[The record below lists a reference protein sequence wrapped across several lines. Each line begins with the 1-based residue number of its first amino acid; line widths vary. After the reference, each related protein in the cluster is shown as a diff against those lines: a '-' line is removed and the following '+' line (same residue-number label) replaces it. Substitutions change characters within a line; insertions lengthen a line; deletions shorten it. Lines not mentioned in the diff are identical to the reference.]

1 MEKKMKVSSSLL
13 SVLCILLGII
23 LVAFPDTTMKTICY
37 IFAGCLLV
45 VGLYYVI
52 AYFRKDLME
61 AYYQYDLVIGTV
73 IIVIG
78 VCIILKVDAVIAMI
92 PMLMGIVV
100 FANGI
105 VKMQHAI
112 DLKRAHFSGWVYVLV
127 FALLCI
133 TISVILL
140 LEPKSMAEIFTR
152 LVGIGF
158 IFGGV
163 TDLITMFF
171 LIKQIKVLRTAR
183 EEAEAVD
190 VEATEES
197 DQREKEDQEGEEQ
210 SGNEV

>member
-1 MEKKMKVSSSLL
+1 MEKRMKVSSSLL
-13 SVLCILLGII
+13 SVLSILLGII
-23 LVAFPDTTMKTICY
+23 LVAFPDTTMITICY
-37 IFAGCLLV
+37 IFAGCLLL
-45 VGLYYVI
+45 VGLYYVA

-61 AYYQYDLVIGTV
+61 AYYQYDLVIGMV
-73 IIVIG
+73 ILVIG
-78 VCIILKVDAVIAMI
+78 ICIIWKVDAVISMI

-105 VKMQHAI
+105 VKLQHSI
-112 DLKRAHFSGWVYVLV
+112 DLKRAKFSGWVYVLI

-133 TISVILL
+133 AISIVLL

-171 LIKQIKVLRTAR
+171 LTKQIKVLKKAR
-183 EEAEAVD
+183 EEAEAID
-190 VEATEES
+190 VEAKEEPE
-197 DQREKEDQEGEEQ
+197 EKETEQQEGESQVEK
-210 SGNEV
+210 

>member
-1 MEKKMKVSSSLL
+1 MEKKMKVSSTLL
-13 SVLCILLGII
+13 SVLCVLLGII
-23 LVAFPDTTMKTICY
+23 LVAFPDTTIRTICY
-37 IFAGCLLV
+37 IFASCLLA
-45 VGLYYVI
+45 VGLFYVI

-78 VCIILKVDAVIAMI
+78 ICIILKVDMVITMI

-105 VKMQHAI
+105 VKLQHAI
-112 DLKRAHFSGWVYVLV
+112 DLKRAQFGGWVYVFV

-133 TISVILL
+133 AIAIVLL
-140 LEPKSMAEIFTR
+140 LEPKSMAKIFTR

-163 TDLITMFF
+163 TDLITLFF
-171 LIKQIKVLRTAR
+171 LTKQIKVVMRAK

-190 VEATEES
+190 AE
-197 DQREKEDQEGEEQ
+197 DIDEKENREQQEDKM
-210 SGNEV
+210 

>member
-1 MEKKMKVSSSLL
+1 MEKRMKISSSLL
-13 SVLCILLGII
+13 SVLCILLGVV
-23 LVAFPDTTMKTICY
+23 LVAFPDTTMRTVCY
-37 IFAGCLLV
+37 IFAGCLLL

-61 AYYQYDLVIGTV
+61 AYYQYDLVIGMV
-73 IIVIG
+73 VLVIG
-78 VCIILKVDAVIAMI
+78 ICIILKVDAVITMI
-92 PMLMGIVV
+92 PMLMGIIV

-105 VKMQHAI
+105 VKLQHAI
-112 DLKRAHFSGWVYVLV
+112 DLKRAQFSGWVYVLV

-133 TISVILL
+133 AISIVLL

-163 TDLITMFF
+163 TDMITLFF
-171 LIKQIKVLRTAR
+171 LTKQIKVLRRAK

-190 VEATEES
+190 VEATEEAA
-197 DQREKEDQEGEEQ
+197 EENEAQE
-210 SGNEV
+210 EVSQGGDEI